1 LKIFIKGKSSFFKC
15 IFNFNCI
22 RDKTLLYSHKAVW
35 NRIIIVSKFILQKAL
50 YQWKLFTVNFKFQ
63 SHFKVQF
70 VSCVFRKFMIFLVSH
85 AALFKCILHNFLW
98 LKTINF
104 AHLLHMVLRK
114 KAYSENLNPKL
125 DCWMQIII
133 IKKRVP
139 DKPQIHK
146 FIVQLQPHNL
156 YLARLI
162 NIVPE
167 NNKNQNF
174 FIFFYDLVI
183 IYKSFAENCI
193 LGKS

>member
-1 LKIFIKGKSSFFKC
+1 
-15 IFNFNCI
+15 
-22 RDKTLLYSHKAVW
+22 
-35 NRIIIVSKFILQKAL
+35 
-50 YQWKLFTVNFKFQ
+50 
-63 SHFKVQF
+63 
-70 VSCVFRKFMIFLVSH
+70 
-85 AALFKCILHNFLW
+85 
-98 LKTINF
+98 
-104 AHLLHMVLRK
+104 
-114 KAYSENLNPKL
+114 
-125 DCWMQIII
+125 MQIII